1 MITRENHEQHA
12 QDYLDGTLD
21 PAVRE
26 AFEAFL
32 RLHPGEREALEGLEE
47 IRLHPRPLPF
57 EGKERLKR
65 LDEDRRDYLVIAAA
79 EDALTGEERAF
90 VEDACDREAFAASV
104 AAYRRARLSP
114 DRSLRFPGKG
124 RLHRRASF
132 PLRWRVALAGGV
144 AAVALSCGL
153 FLWPRERAG
162 GEATAVTLARTVR
175 IAAGAPVMEAAKP
188 AVAPLVARPVVRPAS
203 APASAPV
210 SRPVQP
216 RDFAPVAALRDPVAS
231 LVAPREASFPAS
243 PDRLVARA
251 LPSLPA
257 SPRLVITVHPFELLR
272 DNGVVSSVVALLG
285 MGREIAEDLSE
296 RVTLSLEMI
305 KNGASPVTY

>member
-21 PAVRE
+21 PAARE

-32 RLHPGEREALEGLEE
+32 RQHPGERASLEGLEE
-47 IRLHPRPLPF
+47 IRLHPRPVPF

-114 DRSLRFPGKG
+114 DRSLRFPGKE
-124 RLHRRASF
+124 RLRRRA
-132 PLRWRVALAGGV
+132 PLSLLRRTLAGGV
-144 AAVALSCGL
+144 AAAVLLGGL
-153 FLWPRERAG
+153 FLWPRER
-162 GEATAVTLARTVR
+162 GEEAAMTTLAKPLQL
-175 IAAGAPVMEAAKP
+175 AAGARIVVAAKP
-188 AVAPLVARPVVRPAS
+188 APAAPTLPMSPTPPTSPPPSRPVVSPVA
-203 APASAPV
+203 V
-210 SRPVQP
+210 SREPVVTL
-216 RDFAPVAALRDPVAS
+216 AVT
-231 LVAPREASFPAS
+231 REASLPDP

-257 SPRLVITVHPFELLR
+257 PQPARGLVITVHPFDLLR
-272 DNGVVSSVVALLG
+272 DNGVVSSVAALLG
-285 MGREIAEDLSE
+285 MGREIAEDAGQ
-296 RVTLSLEMI
+296 RVVLSLEMI
-305 KNGASPVTY
+305 KNSIPYVTY